1 MEDFSERGARAGY
14 RALMQ
19 SKPEWFLNHPRG
31 GITILTAEADVERA
45 CREAERARAAR
56 GLSVADVRAGLLA
69 RDPYM
74 TIVRDAVRFPDGS
87 LGLYNRVIETAPVA
101 VLPLLDGRPVLMKV
115 FRHGL
120 RDWSLEF
127 PRGACDEGEGPETG
141 VRRELEEE
149 IGARAL
155 KLLPLGQFTPGGSSL
170 SIRAWLFAAEID
182 GIGKRDLR
190 EGIEEVRAMDI
201 AAVEE
206 KIRSS
211 EIIDGFTLALF
222 TRARLAKLI

>member
-1 MEDFSERGARAGY
+1 MEDFSERGARIGY
-14 RALMQ
+14 RHLMQ
-19 SKPEWFLNHPRG
+19 RRPDWFLNHPRG
-31 GITILTAEADVERA
+31 GITILTAEAEVEQA
-45 CREAERARAAR
+45 CRNAERTRAAH

-69 RDPYM
+69 CDPYM

-101 VLPLLDGRPVLMKV
+101 VLPLLDGRPVLMRV

-127 PRGACDEGEGPETG
+127 PRGACDQGEGPETG

-155 KLLPLGQFTPGGSSL
+155 NLIPLGQFTPGGSSL

-182 GIGKRDLR
+182 GIGKRDLH
-190 EGIEEVRAMDI
+190 EGIEDVHAVDI
-201 AAVEE
+201 ATLEE
-206 KIRSS
+206 KIRSN
-211 EIIDGFTLALF
+211 EIIDGFSLALF
-222 TRARLAKLI
+222 TRARLARLI